1 MLLGCGSSNF
11 IKPHIDE
18 KKMDQENIPERTI
31 LLQLAELMKIAQA
44 IEKISRPLSQ
54 IELSSK

>member
-1 MLLGCGSSNF
+1 
-11 IKPHIDE
+11 
-18 KKMDQENIPERTI
+18 MDQENTFERAI

-44 IEKISRPLSQ
+44 IEKTSRPLPP

>member
-1 MLLGCGSSNF
+1 
-11 IKPHIDE
+11 
-18 KKMDQENIPERTI
+18 MDQENIPERTI

-44 IEKISRPLSQ
+44 IEKNSRPLPQ